1 MARVEMYS
9 KTWCGFCVRARGL
22 LQAKGVTI
30 EEYVVDGGGPKRE
43 EMIQRSKGRTTVPQ
57 IFIDGHHIGGCNDL
71 FALERDGKLDA
82 ML

>member
-1 MARVEMYS
+1 MYS

-30 EEYVVDGGGPKRE
+30 EEYVVDGGGAKRE
-43 EMIQRSKGRTTVPQ
+43 EMIQRSNGRTTVPQ
-57 IFIDGHHIGGCNDL
+57 IFIDGRHIGGCNDL
-71 FALERDGKLDA
+71 FALERDGKLDS

>member
-1 MARVEMYS
+1 MYS

-22 LQAKGVTI
+22 LQAKGVKI
-30 EEYVVDGGGPKRE
+30 EEYVIDGGGPKRE
-43 EMIQRSKGRTTVPQ
+43 EMIQRANGRTTVPQ
-57 IFIDGHHIGGCNDL
+57 IFIDGRHVGGCNDL